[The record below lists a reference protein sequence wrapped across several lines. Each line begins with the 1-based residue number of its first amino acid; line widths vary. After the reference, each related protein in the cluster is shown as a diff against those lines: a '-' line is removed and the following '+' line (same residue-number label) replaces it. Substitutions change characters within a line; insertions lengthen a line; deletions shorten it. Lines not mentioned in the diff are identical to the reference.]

1 MDDFQQRVETA
12 LLDIFEITPAKKQ
25 EIKKV
30 AEQAGK
36 LRTALKS
43 RENYDLELTVD
54 LIVDKLEE
62 RSVGGPKWA
71 WNNWVG
77 SLEYLNVVPE
87 GYQI

>member
-12 LLDIFEITPAKKQ
+12 LLDIFESTPAKKQ

-30 AEQAGK
+30 AGQASK
-36 LRTALKS
+36 LRTTLES

-62 RSVGGPKWA
+62 RSSGGPKWA
-71 WNNWVG
+71 WNTWVG
-77 SLEYLNVVPE
+77 SLEFVNEVPE